1 MLQMIGGVRGW
12 GAVAGMGG
20 GGELGSQPEKPCVR
34 TMVTRSRFVKV
45 FQRLL
50 RCSNRE
56 VGYLT
61 SLKHSSN

>member
-1 MLQMIGGVRGW
+1 
-12 GAVAGMGG
+12 MGD
-20 GGELGSQPEKPCVR
+20 GGELGSQPENPWLR
-34 TMVTRSRFVKV
+34 TMVTRSRFVMV